1 VIFRVQKSHF
11 FPKSALRVENGDFRE
26 GFRKF
31 FRKFFRDERDD
42 RRLFTWLL
50 IAAAEFKFDLRT

>member
-1 VIFRVQKSHF
+1 MVFGVQKRYLL
-11 FPKSALRVENGDFRE
+11 PKGALSVENGDFRK